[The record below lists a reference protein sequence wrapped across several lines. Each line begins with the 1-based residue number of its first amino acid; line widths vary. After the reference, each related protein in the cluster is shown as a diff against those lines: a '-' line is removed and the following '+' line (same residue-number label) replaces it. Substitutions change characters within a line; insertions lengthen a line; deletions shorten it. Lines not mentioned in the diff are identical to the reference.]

1 MHIFYYKNKFL
12 MNFKKSYF
20 YVYAQYKYL
29 ASKNKQ
35 SVYSTLLYLCI

>member
-1 MHIFYYKNKFL
+1 

-29 ASKNKQ
+29 ALKKKNNLFTVLYYIY
-35 SVYSTLLYLCI
+35 VY